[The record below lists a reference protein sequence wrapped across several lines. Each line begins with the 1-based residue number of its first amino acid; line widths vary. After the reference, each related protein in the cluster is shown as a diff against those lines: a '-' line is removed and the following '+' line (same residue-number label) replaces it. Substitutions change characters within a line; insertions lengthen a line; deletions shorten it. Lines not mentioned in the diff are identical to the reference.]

1 MWYLYLSF
9 MSARASFILSCCAT
23 NIWFIF
29 DITIP
34 LGFWCNGDRDLYDFD
49 VDDTNDVVSM
59 EDVTNLRGDD

>member
-1 MWYLYLSF
+1 
-9 MSARASFILSCCAT
+9 
-23 NIWFIF
+23 
-29 DITIP
+29 